1 MNIQLKNY
9 NKHLLFE
16 AKNQTGYSLLVG
28 QTQDETSVN
37 AIRPMELMLVSL
49 ASCSSV
55 DVVKILN
62 KQKIYDFDYNVSI
75 DATRKE
81 DEIPSIF
88 QDITI
93 TYSFNGTISS
103 AKVKKATSL
112 AVEKYCSVA
121 KIIEQ
126 TAKINYKIILNNEE
140 I

>member
-49 ASCSSV
+49 ASCSSI

-62 KQKIYDFDYNVSI
+62 KQKVYDFDYNVSI

-81 DEIPSIF
+81 DEIPAIF

-93 TYSFNGTISS
+93 TYSFNGTVSS

>member
-1 MNIQLKNY
+1 MNIQLSNY
-9 NKHLLFE
+9 NKHLVFE

-28 QTQDETSVN
+28 QTADSTQVN

-62 KQKIYDFDYNVSI
+62 KQKVFEFDYSVSI
-75 DATRKE
+75 NASRE
-81 DEIPSIF
+81 ENQIPSTF
-88 QDITI
+88 KEITI
-93 TYSFNGTISS
+93 VYSFDGKIN
-103 AKVKKATSL
+103 ANKVKKATKL
-112 AVEKYCSVA
+112 ALEKYCSVA

-126 TAKINYKIILNNEE
+126 TAKINYKIVLNDED

>member
-49 ASCSSV
+49 ASCSSI

-62 KQKIYDFDYNVSI
+62 KQKVYDFDYNVSI

-81 DEIPSIF
+81 DEIPAIF

-93 TYSFNGTISS
+93 TYNFNGTVSS

-121 KIIEQ
+121 KIIEK

>member
-49 ASCSSV
+49 ASCSSI

-62 KQKIYDFDYNVSI
+62 KQKVYDFDYNVSI

-81 DEIPSIF
+81 DEIPAIF

-93 TYSFNGTISS
+93 TYSFNGTVSS

-126 TAKINYKIILNNEE
+126 TAKINYKIILNNKE

>member
-49 ASCSSV
+49 ASCSSI

-62 KQKIYDFDYNVSI
+62 KQKVYDFDYNVSI

-93 TYSFNGTISS
+93 TYSFNGTVSS